1 MKILFDH
8 QIFQA
13 QRYGGI
19 SRYFCEV
26 LKRFPSEHNGYV
38 SVRFSINKHLASL
51 KQVQVEHS
59 RSAHHLL
66 NLQFLP
72 TLLKSKPIRL
82 ARKIAPS
89 LFTRPF
95 RLNQEETI
103 RRLQKGEFDIF
114 HPTYYDDYFLPYLGG
129 KPFVLTIHDMIHEKY
144 PELQVDIQTI
154 RMKRNLALKAAHII
168 CVSEHT
174 KRDVMAFYGTPEEH
188 ISVIHHGCT
197 PAISEAVSNKDTSSP
212 YFLYVGERDLY
223 KNFSFFIE
231 ACVPLLQSTQD
242 VKIVCAGKPFSE
254 FEIELLK
261 TYGISQKVECVAPSD
276 SELQV
281 LYQNALCFV
290 FPSYYEGFGIPIL
303 EAFAN
308 QCPVILSN
316 TSSFPEVGGDACLYF
331 EPKDLLDI
339 QAKLKQIL
347 DSKDLLTSLIQK
359 GMERAKEFPWERSAQ
374 QTIGVYE
381 RIIHH
386 HR

>member
-26 LKRFPSEHNGYV
+26 MKRFPSEHSHQV
-38 SVRFSINKHLASL
+38 SIRFSINNHLANL
-51 KQVQVEHS
+51 KHVPVEHS

-95 RLNQEETI
+95 RQNKQETI
-103 RRLQKGEFDIF
+103 RRLQEGDFDVF
-114 HPTYYDDYFLPYLGG
+114 HPTYYDDYFLPYLGA

-144 PELQVDIQTI
+144 PELQVDNQTI
-154 RMKRNLALKAAHII
+154 RMKRNLALKATHII

-174 KRDVMAFYGTPEEH
+174 KRDVMAFYGTPEDQ
-188 ISVIHHGCT
+188 ITVIHHGCSPT
-197 PAISEAVSNKDTSSP
+197 IPDNSSQRFIASP
-212 YFLYVGERDLY
+212 YLLYVGERDLY
-223 KNFSFFIE
+223 KNFSFFVE
-231 ACVPLLQSTQD
+231 ACTPLLHSNQEL
-242 VKIVCAGKPFSE
+242 KILCAGKPFSE
-254 FEIELLK
+254 FELELFK
-261 TYGISQKVECVAPSD
+261 TYGITQKVECIAPTD
-276 SELQV
+276 SELQA

-308 QCPVILSN
+308 RCPVVLSN

-331 EPKDLLDI
+331 EPKNLLDI
-339 QAKLKQIL
+339 QSKLKQIL
-347 DSKDLLTSLIQK
+347 NSKDLQTSLIEK
-359 GMERAKEFPWERSAQ
+359 GLARAKEFPWDISAQ
-374 QTIGVYE
+374 LTIGVYE
-381 RIIHH
+381 KIIHH